1 MSADPKILRKL
12 DVEIEADQNSWTSL
26 PDGYVLQIQND
37 PDHELLLDDEGNRLL
52 VQ

>member
-12 DVEIEADQNSWTSL
+12 DDDIQADQNSWTDL
-26 PDGYVLQIQND
+26 PDGYALQIQTS
-37 PDHELLLDDEGNRLL
+37 PDHELLLDDSGNQLL